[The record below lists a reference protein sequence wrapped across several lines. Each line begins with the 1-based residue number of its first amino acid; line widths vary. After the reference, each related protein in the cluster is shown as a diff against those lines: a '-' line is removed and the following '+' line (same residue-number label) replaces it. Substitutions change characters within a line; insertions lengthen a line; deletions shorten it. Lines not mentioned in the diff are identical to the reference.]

1 MVEGNKETGLMKGN
15 LAQRRIEM
23 QVKLDAARE
32 SGKAD
37 EVEKAEAAM
46 AALVGKIGTAKQIDH
61 KVNPNPNP
69 NQVAAIFE
77 LERVLAP
84 SRPPS
89 TMVAVNRRAC
99 C

>member
-1 MVEGNKETGLMKGN
+1 MKGN

-61 KVNPNPNP
+61 KVGAGP
-69 NQVAAIFE
+69 FE
-77 LERVLAP
+77 THKPAP
-84 SRPPS
+84 
-89 TMVAVNRRAC
+89 
-99 C
+99 

>member
-1 MVEGNKETGLMKGN
+1 MAELKGCKAHVYTDQEVAAMVEGNKETGLMKGN

-69 NQVAAIFE
+69 NPNPK
-77 LERVLAP
+77 P
-84 SRPPS
+84 S
-89 TMVAVNRRAC
+89 
-99 C
+99 